1 MSNDFKK
8 VLVKDDRL
16 MVTDSLNYAVIKG
29 GQSIVSQTQS
39 AISQSTSSISFNLQ
53 VPSEQ
58 TIIDRKVFISATV
71 QLQWQTTGSPT
82 LVYGQNLALA
92 PFPLHQMCSTIQST
106 INNNVTSINIRDV
119 LPFLVRSNDCRELQK
134 SMSSCPTMPD
144 SMFYY
149 SDCVGSAGMRCVGD
163 TTNSP
168 PEILQYGPPGNTLGN
183 FLTGGIDT
191 DLLPNGSFSGPNAR
205 NQTGTT
211 NNSGVAINDQ
221 CVTLMYSATGSA
233 PWYAQG
239 TQSGGVASANYWRLV
254 FTTIEPVLCQPFLW
268 SDPVSN
274 KQGMYG
280 VQTIQLQYNVA
291 NADRA
296 VRFIES
302 QYTPNTFTLTTI
314 TVPNSAT
321 VNSVQNARL
330 FLKYITPHPSDLLPA
345 RNVIPLLTYDR
356 YFANANNQIIPQN
369 YGTPVSISSNTYNLT
384 QIPDKICIFFRKK
397 MTNQRPTDTDAV
409 PVIRNI
415 SINFNNNAGLL
426 SSATLQDLYY
436 YSVQAGS
443 NQSFQEFCGQAYIPD
458 LVLKGSSVNP
468 TVGSY
473 LMLDFATV
481 IQLTEDFYAPGS
493 LGNFQLQF
501 TCQLQAGGVGDAE
514 GNAFEANTLETV
526 LVVMNSGIMVTERGQ
541 TSTYTGILTKQDVL
555 DASQQQPF
563 GRMSVKRIVGSGHC
577 DSGRALPAS
586 IGHAML
592 SKSAPVVA
600 KAVDVAKDAMSRR
613 LM

>member
-29 GQSIVSQTQS
+29 GQNIVSQTQN

-58 TIIDRKVFISATV
+58 TIVDRKVFISATV
-71 QLQWQTTGSPT
+71 QIGWQTTGNPT

-149 SDCVGSAGMRCVGD
+149 SDAVGSAGMRCAGAG
-163 TTNSP
+163 TSP
-168 PEILQYGPPGNTLGN
+168 SQVLQYGPAGNTLGS

-191 DLLPNGSFSGPNAR
+191 DLLPNGAFSGPNAR
-205 NQTGTT
+205 NQAYNGA
-211 NNSGVAINDQ
+211 NEQ
-221 CVTLMYSATGSA
+221 CVTLFYSADGITY
-233 PWYAQG
+233 YAQG
-239 TQSGGVASANYWRLV
+239 TQGGATASANYWRLV

-291 NADRA
+291 NADRI

-302 QYTPNTFTLTTI
+302 QYAPNSLTLTAI
-314 TVPNSAT
+314 TVPTSA
-321 VNSVQNARL
+321 SVLNVTNAKL
-330 FLKYITPHPSDLLPA
+330 ILKYLTPHPSDLLPA

-356 YFANANNQIIPQN
+356 YFSNSNNATIPQN
-369 YGTPVSISSNTYNLT
+369 YGTPVQIASNTYNLT

-397 MTNQRPTDTDAV
+397 MTNQRPTDSDAV
-409 PVIRNI
+409 AVIRNI

-443 NQSFQEFCGQAYIPD
+443 NQSFQEFCGQAYVPN
-458 LVLKGSSVNP
+458 LVLAATDVEP

-481 IQLTEDFYAPGS
+481 IQLTEDYYAPGS

-501 TCQLQAGGVGDAE
+501 TCGLQGGGIGDPQ
-514 GNAFEANTLETV
+514 GNAFEANSLETV
-526 LVVMNSGIMVTERGQ
+526 LVVLNSGIMVTERGQ

-555 DASQQQPF
+555 DASQQVPF
-563 GRMSVKRIVGSGHC
+563 GRMSVKRMVGSGHC

-586 IGHAML
+586 IGHALMNR
-592 SKSAPVVA
+592 SAVVVP

>member
-16 MVTDSLNYAVIKG
+16 MVTDSLNYAVVKG
-29 GQSIVSQTQS
+29 GQSIVSQPQS

-58 TIIDRKVFISATV
+58 TIIDRKVFITSTV
-71 QLQWQTTGSPT
+71 QIGWQTTGTPT

-106 INNNVTSINIRDV
+106 INNSSTSINIRDV

-134 SMSSCPTMPD
+134 SMSSSPTMPD

-149 SDCVGSAGMRCVGD
+149 SDAVGSAGMRCQGVVL
-163 TTNSP
+163 TSP
-168 PEILQYGPPGNTLGN
+168 NEILQYGPSGNTLGN
-183 FLTGGIDT
+183 FLTGSIDT
-191 DLLPNGSFSGPNAR
+191 DILPNGAYSGPNAR
-205 NQTGTT
+205 NQAYNG
-211 NNSGVAINDQ
+211 AIEQ
-221 CVTLMYSATGSA
+221 PATLYYSSDGGAT
-233 PWYAQG
+233 YTAQG
-239 TQSGGVASANYWRLV
+239 TQGGAVASSNFWRLV
-254 FTTIEPVLCQPFLW
+254 FTTTEPVLCQPFLW

-274 KQGMYG
+274 RQGMYG
-280 VQTIQLQYNVA
+280 VQTIQLQYNIA
-291 NADRA
+291 NADRV
-296 VRFIES
+296 VRFIEG
-302 QYTPNTFTLTTI
+302 QYTPGTLTFTPI
-314 TVPNSAT
+314 TCVGSANVLNVTNS
-321 VNSVQNARL
+321 RL
-330 FLKYITPHPSDLLPA
+330 QLKYLTPHPSDLLPA
-345 RNVIPLLTYDR
+345 KNVIPYLAYDR
-356 YFANANNQIIPQN
+356 YFSNSNNAVIPQN
-369 YGTPVSISSNTYNLT
+369 YGSVVQIASNTYNLT

-397 MTNQRPTDTDAV
+397 MNNQRPTDSDGVA
-409 PVIRNI
+409 VIRNI

-443 NQSFQEFCGQAYIPD
+443 NQSFQEFCGQAYVPN
-458 LVLKGSSVNP
+458 LVLAATDVEP

-473 LMLDFATV
+473 LMLDFATI

-501 TCQLQAGGVGDAE
+501 TCGLQGGGIGDPQ
-514 GNAFEANTLETV
+514 GNAFEANSLETV
-526 LVVMNSGIMVTERGQ
+526 LIVMNSGIMVTNRGQ
-541 TSTYTGILTKQDVL
+541 TSVYTGILTKQDVL

-563 GRMSVKRIVGSGHC
+563 GRMSVKRMVGSGHC
-577 DSGRALPAS
+577 DSGRALPS
-586 IGHAML
+586 FLMNG
-592 SKSAPVVA
+592 STNRSAVVVP
-600 KAVDVAKDAMSRR
+600 KAVEVAKDAMSRR

>member
-16 MVTDSLNYAVIKG
+16 MVTDSLNYAVVKG
-29 GQSIVSQTQS
+29 GQSVVSQTQS

-58 TIIDRKVFISATV
+58 TIVDRKVFVSATIQV
-71 QLQWQTTGSPT
+71 GWTTTGSPT

-134 SMSSCPTMPD
+134 SMSSSPTMPD

-149 SDCVGSAGMRCVGD
+149 SDSVGSAGMRAVGVVA
-163 TTNSP
+163 TSP
-168 PEILQYGPPGNTLGN
+168 NEIVLNGNAGNTLGN
-183 FLTGGIDT
+183 FLTGSIDT
-191 DLLPNGSFSGPNAR
+191 DLLPNGSYAGPNA
-205 NQTGTT
+205 GTT
-211 NNSGVAINDQ
+211 PIGGGATADQ
-221 CVTLMYSATGSA
+221 PVVLSYSPDGSN
-233 PWYAQG
+233 WYTQG
-239 TQSGGVASANYWRLV
+239 SQGGANASANLWRLT
-254 FTTIEPVLCQPFLW
+254 FTTTEPVLCQPFLW

-274 KQGMYG
+274 RQGMYG

-291 NADRA
+291 NADRV
-296 VRFIES
+296 VRFIEK
-302 QYTPNTFTLTTI
+302 QYTPGSLNTTPI
-314 TVPNSAT
+314 TVTGSAS
-321 VNSVQNARL
+321 VNSVQSARL
-330 FLKYITPHPSDLLPA
+330 FLKYLTPHPSDLLPA

-356 YFANANNQIIPQN
+356 YFANANNPAIPKN
-369 YGTPVSISSNTYNLT
+369 YGSVVQVPSNTYNLT

-397 MTNQRPTDTDAV
+397 MTNQRPTDADAV

-443 NQSFQEFCGQAYIPD
+443 NQSFQEFCGQAYAPNLPIA
-458 LVLKGSSVNP
+458 GTAITP
-468 TVGSY
+468 TIGSY
-473 LMLDFATV
+473 LMLDFATI

-501 TCQLQAGGVGDAE
+501 TCGLQAGNVTDPVDPGT
-514 GNAFEANTLETV
+514 NAFNASSLETV

-563 GRMSVKRIVGSGHC
+563 GRMSVKRMVGSGHC
-577 DSGRALPAS
+577 DSGRALPS
-586 IGHAML
+586 FLQNAM
-592 SKSAPVVA
+592 SNRSAVVVP

>member
-29 GQSIVSQTQS
+29 GQNVVSQSQS

-58 TIIDRKVFISATV
+58 TIVDRKVFVTATV
-71 QLQWQTTGSPT
+71 QIGWQTTGNPT
-82 LVYGQNLALA
+82 LVYGQNIALA
-92 PFPLHQMCSTIQST
+92 PFPLHQMCSTIQTT

-134 SMSSCPTMPD
+134 SLSSCPTQPD

-149 SDCVGSAGMRCVGD
+149 SDAVGSAGMYATGVGAGS
-163 TTNSP
+163 T
-168 PEILQYGPPGNTLGN
+168 PEILLNGNAGNTLGN
-183 FLTGGIDT
+183 FLTGSIDT
-191 DLLPNGSFSGPNAR
+191 DILPNGAYAGPNAR
-205 NQTGTT
+205 N
-211 NNSGVAINDQ
+211 GVYNGALEQ
-221 CVTLMYSATGSA
+221 PVTLLYSADGIT
-233 PWYAQG
+233 YFAQG
-239 TQSGGVASANYWRLV
+239 TQGGAVASANFWRLV
-254 FTTIEPVLCQPFLW
+254 FTTTEPVLCQPFIF

-274 KQGMYG
+274 RQGMYG
-280 VQTIQLQYNVA
+280 VQTIQLQYNIA
-291 NADRA
+291 NADRV
-296 VRFIES
+296 VRFVES
-302 QYTPNTFTLTTI
+302 GYTTTSYNLTAFT
-314 TVPNSAT
+314 VAQSAQVLNVT
-321 VNSVQNARL
+321 NARL
-330 FLKYITPHPSDLLPA
+330 ILKYLTPHPSDLLPA

-356 YFANANNQIIPQN
+356 YFSNSNNPVIPQN
-369 YGTPVSISSNTYNLT
+369 YASIVQIASNTYNLT

-397 MTNQRPTDTDAV
+397 MTNQRPTDSDGV
-409 PVIRNI
+409 PIIRNI

-443 NQSFQEFCGQAYIPD
+443 NQSFQEFCGQAYVPD
-458 LVLKGSSVNP
+458 LVLKGSSVQP
-468 TVGSY
+468 TIGSY
-473 LMLDFATV
+473 LMLDFATI
-481 IQLTEDFYAPGS
+481 IQLTEDYYAPGS

-501 TCQLQAGGVGDAE
+501 TCGLQGAGTQDIS

-526 LVVMNSGIMVTERGQ
+526 LIVMNSGIMVTERGQ

-563 GRMSVKRIVGSGHC
+563 GRMSVKRMVGSGHQ
-577 DSGRALPAS
+577 DSGRALPAFL
-586 IGHAML
+586 HNAMAN
-592 SKSAPVVA
+592 KSAVVMPKPVE
-600 KAVDVAKDAMSRR
+600 VAKDAMSRR